1 MMTSGLF
8 RDPVSRRASRKEQRK
23 EKRMNPHNTLMTEG
37 NIRLKM
43 LGFALPIL
51 AGYFFQQLYN
61 TVDALIVGN
70 YLDADALAA
79 VASTGSYVYLM
90 IGFVAGFATGAGI
103 IISRHIGANHPEDT
117 EKAVHT
123 AVALGG
129 IFSILMTVLGILVT
143 PGILRLMGTPESVF
157 DRSCRYLQ
165 VYFAGVSALVMYNMF
180 VSILQA
186 SGESRFPLLCLV
198 ASSLTNIAL
207 DLLFIAVFHMDVEGA
222 ALATVLSEIL
232 SMALVGGKLLKRRD
246 SIRIRLNRIR
256 VDRDSLHY
264 IVTYGLPTAVQGCVI
279 DLSNMLI
286 QSYINSFGRDAMAGI
301 GASTK
306 MEGFLFL
313 PVTAFSMALTT
324 FVSQNMGA
332 GKRDRVREGA
342 KFGLLCTFGL
352 LLVFGTVAYLWAP
365 GMVSLFNA
373 DPEII
378 RFGAGRTTVCA
389 FFYCLCGFSHT
400 ASALMRGLGKPMT
413 PMVVMLVCWCL
424 VRVAV
429 LFTLGQVV
437 HDIRLIYWIYPF
449 TWTLSSI
456 VYLLAFRKMK
466 LFSRTRGSMVPGVP
480 AATEGGGGD

>member
-1 MMTSGLF
+1 
-8 RDPVSRRASRKEQRK
+8 
-23 EKRMNPHNTLMTEG
+23 MTEG
-37 NIRLKM
+37 NIRRKM

-79 VASTGSYVYLM
+79 VTSTSSYTYLM

-103 IISRHIGANHPEDT
+103 IIARHIGGDSPEET

-123 AVALGG
+123 AVALGLF
-129 IFSILMTVLGILVT
+129 FSVILTAAGILVS
-143 PGILRLMGTPESVF
+143 PAILRLMGTPETVF
-157 DRSCRYLQ
+157 PRSCRYLQ
-165 VYFAGVSALVMYNMF
+165 VYFAGAGALVMYNMF

-186 SGESRFPLLCLV
+186 SGESRYPLLCLV
-198 ASSLTNIAL
+198 VSSLTNIVL
-207 DLLFIAVFHMDVEGA
+207 DILFISVFHMDVEGA

-232 SMALVGGKLLKRRD
+232 SAVLVAVKLLRTKE
-246 SIRIRLNRIR
+246 SIRLQPRRIR
-256 VDRDSLHY
+256 VDRSNLKY
-264 IVTYGLPTAVQGCVI
+264 IIRYGFPTAMQGCVI

-301 GASTK
+301 GASIKT
-306 MEGFLFL
+306 EGFMFL

-332 GKRDRVREGA
+332 KKTDRVREGA
-342 KFGLLCTFGL
+342 RFGLLCTAGMLLTFGAI
-352 LLVFGTVAYLWAP
+352 AYFLAP
-365 GMVSLFNA
+365 TLVSLFNS

-378 RFGAGRTTVCA
+378 RYGAGRTTTCA

-400 ASALMRGLGKPMT
+400 ASAVMRGLGKPMT
-413 PMVVMLVCWCL
+413 PMLVMLICWCA
-424 VRVAV
+424 VRVLV
-429 LFTLGQVV
+429 LFTLGQAV

-449 TWTLSSI
+449 TWTLSTI
-456 VYLLAFRKMK
+456 VYLFEFRKQK
-466 LFSRTRGSMVPGVP
+466 LFRQDP
-480 AATEGGGGD
+480 AVA

>member
-1 MMTSGLF
+1 MAQHT
-8 RDPVSRRASRKEQRK
+8 
-23 EKRMNPHNTLMTEG
+23 TLMTEG
-37 NIRLKM
+37 SIRRKM

-51 AGYFFQQLYN
+51 AGYFFQQLYS

-79 VASTGSYVYLM
+79 VTSTGSYTYLM

-103 IISRHIGANHPEDT
+103 IIARHIGAGHREST

-123 AVALGG
+123 AVAVGLF
-129 IFSILMTVLGILVT
+129 FSVLLTAAGTLLT
-143 PGILRLMGTPESVF
+143 PGILRLMGTPASVF

-165 VYFAGVSALVMYNMF
+165 VYFAGASALVMYNMF

-186 SGESRFPLLCLV
+186 SGESRFPLVCLV
-198 ASSLTNIAL
+198 VSSLTNIVL
-207 DLLFIAVFHMDVEGA
+207 DILFISAFHMDVEGA

-232 SMALVGGKLLKRRD
+232 SMVLAGGRLLKSRET
-246 SIRIRLNRIR
+246 IRLQPRRIR
-256 VDRDSLHY
+256 VDRESLRY
-264 IVTYGLPTAVQGCVI
+264 IVRYGFPTAMQGCVI

-286 QSYINSFGRDAMAGI
+286 QSYINSFGRNAMAGI
-301 GASTK
+301 GSSTK
-306 MEGFLFL
+306 LEGFMFL

-324 FVSQNMGA
+324 FVSQNTGA
-332 GKRDRVREGA
+332 GKHDRVRSGA
-342 KFGLLCTFGL
+342 RFGLLCTAGI
-352 LLVFGTVAYLWAP
+352 LLVFGVIARFFAP
-365 GMVSLFNA
+365 DMITLFTT

-389 FFYCLCGFSHT
+389 FFYCLCGFSHA

-413 PMVVMLVCWCL
+413 PMLVMLICWCA

-429 LFTLGQVV
+429 LFTLGQSM
-437 HDIRLIYWIYPF
+437 HEIWLIYWIYPF

-456 VYLLAFRKMK
+456 FYFFSFRKMR
-466 LFSRTRGSMVPGVP
+466 LFSRSGKDMPKT
-480 AATEGGGGD
+480 A

>member
-1 MMTSGLF
+1 M
-8 RDPVSRRASRKEQRK
+8 AQ
-23 EKRMNPHNTLMTEG
+23 HNTLMTEG
-37 NIRLKM
+37 NIRRKM

-79 VASTGSYVYLM
+79 VTSTSSYTYLM

-103 IISRHIGANHPEDT
+103 IIARHIGADNPEET

-123 AVALGG
+123 AVAIG
-129 IFSILMTVLGILVT
+129 IFFSIVMTAAGILVT
-143 PGILRLMGTPESVF
+143 PSILRLMGTPDSVF
-157 DRSCRYLQ
+157 NRSCRYLQ
-165 VYFAGVSALVMYNMF
+165 VYFAGASALVMYNMF

-198 ASSLTNIAL
+198 ASSLTNIVL
-207 DLLFIAVFHMDVEGA
+207 DILFISVFHMDVEGA
-222 ALATVLSEIL
+222 ALATVISEIL
-232 SMALVGGKLLKRRD
+232 SMVLVGTRLLKTRD
-246 SIRIRLNRIR
+246 SIRIQPRKIR
-256 VDRDSLHY
+256 VDHENLRY
-264 IVTYGLPTAVQGCVI
+264 IVRYGFPTAIQGCVI

-301 GASTK
+301 GVSMKA
-306 MEGFLFL
+306 EGFMFL

-324 FVSQNMGA
+324 FISQNMGA
-332 GKRDRVREGA
+332 GRQDRVREGA
-342 KFGLLCTFGL
+342 RFGLLCTAGIL
-352 LLVFGTVAYLWAP
+352 LSFGTAAYIFAP
-365 GMVSLFNA
+365 RIIALFNS

-413 PMVVMLVCWCL
+413 PMLVMLLCWCA
-424 VRVAV
+424 VRVVV
-429 LFTLGQVV
+429 LFTLGQAV

-456 VYLLAFRKMK
+456 FYLLDFRKMN
-466 LFSRTRGSMVPGVP
+466 LFFRKKDPLPEAG
-480 AATEGGGGD
+480 

>member
-1 MMTSGLF
+1 MT
-8 RDPVSRRASRKEQRK
+8 QR
-23 EKRMNPHNTLMTEG
+23 NTLMTEG
-37 NIRLKM
+37 NIRRKM

-79 VASTGSYVYLM
+79 VTSTGSYTYLM
-90 IGFVAGFATGAGI
+90 IGFVSGFATGAGI
-103 IISRHIGANHPEDT
+103 IIARHIGANHPEAT

-123 AVALGG
+123 AVALGAL
-129 IFSILMTVLGILVT
+129 FSVLMTALGILIT
-143 PGILRLMGTPESVF
+143 PGILRLMGTPDSVF

-165 VYFAGVSALVMYNMF
+165 VYFAGASALVMYNMF

-186 SGESRFPLLCLV
+186 SGESRFPLVCLV
-198 ASSLTNIAL
+198 VSSLTNIVL
-207 DLLFIAVFHMDVEGA
+207 DILFIAVFHMDVEGA

-232 SMALVGGKLLKRRD
+232 SMVLVGAKLLRRRD
-246 SIRIRLNRIR
+246 SIRVQPRRIR
-256 VDRDSLHY
+256 VDRENLRY
-264 IVTYGLPTAVQGCVI
+264 IIRYGFPTAMQGCVI

-286 QSYINSFGRDAMAGI
+286 QSYINSFGREAMAGI

-306 MEGFLFL
+306 AEGFMFL

-332 GKRDRVREGA
+332 GKMNRVREGA
-342 KFGLLCTFGL
+342 KFGLLCTAGL
-352 LLVFGTVAYLWAP
+352 LLLFGAVGLVLRAADDP
-365 GMVSLFNA
+365 LFSS
-373 DPEII
+373 DPAII
-378 RFGAGRTTVCA
+378 RYGAGRTTVCA

-400 ASALMRGLGKPMT
+400 ASALMRGMGKPMT
-413 PMVVMLVCWCL
+413 PMVVMLVCWCA

-429 LFTLGQVV
+429 LFTLGQSV

-449 TWTLSSI
+449 TWSLSSI
-456 VYLLAFRKMK
+456 VYLLDFRK
-466 LFSRTRGSMVPGVP
+466 LHIFSRKADPIPSK
-480 AATEGGGGD
+480 

>member
-1 MMTSGLF
+1 MT
-8 RDPVSRRASRKEQRK
+8 QNQN
-23 EKRMNPHNTLMTEG
+23 MMTEG
-37 NIRLKM
+37 NLRRKM

-79 VASTGSYVYLM
+79 VTSTSSYTYLM

-103 IISRHIGANHPEDT
+103 IIARHIGGDSPEET

-123 AVALGG
+123 AVALGLF
-129 IFSILMTVLGILVT
+129 FSVILTAAGILVS
-143 PGILRLMGTPESVF
+143 PAILRLMGTPETVF
-157 DRSCRYLQ
+157 PRSCRYLQ
-165 VYFAGVSALVMYNMF
+165 VYFAGAGALVMYNMF

-186 SGESRFPLLCLV
+186 SGESRYPLLCLV
-198 ASSLTNIAL
+198 ASSLTNIVL
-207 DLLFIAVFHMDVEGA
+207 DILFISVFHMDVEGA

-232 SMALVGGKLLKRRD
+232 SAVLVAVKLLRTKE
-246 SIRIRLNRIR
+246 SIRLQPRRIR
-256 VDRDSLHY
+256 VDRSNLKY
-264 IVTYGLPTAVQGCVI
+264 IIRYGFPTAMQGCVI

-301 GASTK
+301 GASIKT
-306 MEGFLFL
+306 EGFMFL

-332 GKRDRVREGA
+332 KKTDRVREGA
-342 KFGLLCTFGL
+342 RFGLLCTAGMLLTFGAI
-352 LLVFGTVAYLWAP
+352 AYFLAP
-365 GMVSLFNA
+365 TLVSLFNS

-378 RFGAGRTTVCA
+378 RYGAGRTTTCA

-400 ASALMRGLGKPMT
+400 ASAVMRGLGKPMT
-413 PMVVMLVCWCL
+413 PMLVMLICWCA
-424 VRVAV
+424 VRVLV
-429 LFTLGQVV
+429 LFTLGQAV

-449 TWTLSSI
+449 TWTLSTI
-456 VYLLAFRKMK
+456 VYLFEFRKQK
-466 LFSRTRGSMVPGVP
+466 LFRRDP
-480 AATEGGGGD
+480 AAA

>member
-1 MMTSGLF
+1 M
-8 RDPVSRRASRKEQRK
+8 AQR
-23 EKRMNPHNTLMTEG
+23 NTLMTEG
-37 NIRLKM
+37 SIRRKM

-79 VASTGSYVYLM
+79 VTSTGSYTYLM
-90 IGFVAGFATGAGI
+90 IGFVTGFATGAGI
-103 IISRHIGANHPEDT
+103 IIARHIGADNPAET

-123 AVALGG
+123 TVALGL
-129 IFSILMTVLGILVT
+129 IFSVVMTALGILVT
-143 PGILRLMGTPESVF
+143 PGILRLMGTPDSVF

-165 VYFAGVSALVMYNMF
+165 VYFAGAAALIMYNMF

-198 ASSLTNIAL
+198 ASSLTNIVL
-207 DLLFIAVFHMDVEGA
+207 DILFVAVFHMDVEGA

-232 SMALVGGKLLKRRD
+232 SMVLVGGKLLKSRE
-246 SIRIRLNRIR
+246 SIRVRPRKIRIDCESLRYIIR
-256 VDRDSLHY
+256 
-264 IVTYGLPTAVQGCVI
+264 YGFPTAMQGCVI

-301 GASTK
+301 GASIK
-306 MEGFLFL
+306 LEGFMFL

-332 GKRDRVREGA
+332 GKRDRIRAGV
-342 KFGLLCTFGL
+342 KFGLLCTAGL
-352 LLVFGTVAYLWAP
+352 LLAFGTVAYFLAP
-365 GMVSLFNA
+365 SMVSLFNS

-378 RFGAGRTTVCA
+378 RFGAGRTTTCA

-400 ASALMRGLGKPMT
+400 ASAVMRGLGKPMT
-413 PMVVMLVCWCL
+413 PMIVMLVCWCA
-424 VRVAV
+424 VRVLV
-429 LFTLGQVV
+429 LFTVGQAL
-437 HDIRLIYWIYPF
+437 HEIWLIYWIYPF

-456 VYLLAFRKMK
+456 VYLLDFRKQPI
-466 LFSRTRGSMVPGVP
+466 LART
-480 AATEGGGGD
+480 

>member
-1 MMTSGLF
+1 MAQHT
-8 RDPVSRRASRKEQRK
+8 
-23 EKRMNPHNTLMTEG
+23 TLMTEG
-37 NIRLKM
+37 SIRRKM

-51 AGYFFQQLYN
+51 AGYFFQQLYS

-79 VASTGSYVYLM
+79 VTSTGSYTYLM

-103 IISRHIGANHPEDT
+103 IIARHIGAGHREST

-123 AVALGG
+123 AVAVGLF
-129 IFSILMTVLGILVT
+129 FSVLLTAAGTLLT
-143 PGILRLMGTPESVF
+143 PGILRLMGTPASVF

-165 VYFAGVSALVMYNMF
+165 VYFAGASALVMYNMF

-186 SGESRFPLLCLV
+186 SGESRFPLVCLV
-198 ASSLTNIAL
+198 VSSLTNIVL
-207 DLLFIAVFHMDVEGA
+207 DILFISAFHMDVEGA

-232 SMALVGGKLLKRRD
+232 SMVLAGGKLLKSRE
-246 SIRIRLNRIR
+246 IIRLQPRRIR
-256 VDRDSLHY
+256 VDRENLRY
-264 IVTYGLPTAVQGCVI
+264 IVRYGFPTAMQGCVI

-286 QSYINSFGRDAMAGI
+286 QSYINSFGRNAMAGI
-301 GASTK
+301 GSSTK
-306 MEGFLFL
+306 LEGFMFL

-324 FVSQNMGA
+324 FVSQNTGA
-332 GKRDRVREGA
+332 GKHDRVRSVA
-342 KFGLLCTFGL
+342 RFGLLCTAGI
-352 LLVFGTVAYLWAP
+352 LLVFGVIARFFAP
-365 GMVSLFNA
+365 DMIALFTT

-389 FFYCLCGFSHT
+389 FFYCLCGFSHA

-413 PMVVMLVCWCL
+413 PMLVMLICWCA

-429 LFTLGQVV
+429 LFTLGQSM
-437 HDIRLIYWIYPF
+437 HEIWLIYWIYPF

-456 VYLLAFRKMK
+456 FYFFSFRKMR
-466 LFSRTRGSMVPGVP
+466 LFSRSGKDLPE
-480 AATEGGGGD
+480 AA

>member
-1 MMTSGLF
+1 MTEH
-8 RDPVSRRASRKEQRK
+8 K
-23 EKRMNPHNTLMTEG
+23 NLMTEG
-37 NIRLKM
+37 NIRRKM

-79 VASTGSYVYLM
+79 VTSTGSYTYLM
-90 IGFVAGFATGAGI
+90 VGFVAGFATGAGI
-103 IISRHIGANHPEDT
+103 IVARHIGADNPEET

-123 AVALGG
+123 AVALGLV
-129 IFSILMTVLGILVT
+129 FSAVLTAAGILVT
-143 PGILRLMGTPESVF
+143 PGILRLMGTPDTVF

-165 VYFAGVSALVMYNMF
+165 VYFAGSSALIMYNMF

-186 SGESRFPLLCLV
+186 SGESRYPLLCLV

-207 DLLFIAVFHMDVEGA
+207 DILFISAFRMDVEGA

-232 SMALVGGKLLKRRD
+232 SMVLVGVKLLRSRET
-246 SIRIRLNRIR
+246 IRLRLGRIRLDGHNLR
-256 VDRDSLHY
+256 Y
-264 IVTYGLPTAVQGCVI
+264 IVRYGFPTAMQGCVI

-301 GASTK
+301 GASQK
-306 MEGFLFL
+306 AEGFMFL

-324 FVSQNMGA
+324 FISQNMGA
-332 GKRDRVREGA
+332 KKPDRVREGTR
-342 KFGLLCTFGL
+342 FGLLCTAGMLLAFGAAAD
-352 LLVFGTVAYLWAP
+352 FFAPRIVA
-365 GMVSLFNA
+365 LFSS

-378 RFGAGRTTVCA
+378 RFGAGRTTTCA

-400 ASALMRGLGKPMT
+400 ASAVMRGLGKPMT
-413 PMVVMLVCWCL
+413 PMLVMLICWCA
-424 VRVAV
+424 VRVLV
-429 LFTLGQVV
+429 LFTVGQAV

-449 TWTLSSI
+449 TWALSSA
-456 VYLLAFRKMK
+456 VYLVSLRKQRV
-466 LFSRTRGSMVPGVP
+466 FGRGSMGVP
-480 AATEGGGGD
+480 EAAEE

>member
-1 MMTSGLF
+1 MT
-8 RDPVSRRASRKEQRK
+8 Q
-23 EKRMNPHNTLMTEG
+23 HNTLMTEG
-37 NIRLKM
+37 NIRRKI

-79 VASTGSYVYLM
+79 VTSTGSYTYLM

-103 IISRHIGANHPEDT
+103 IIARHIGADNPEET
-117 EKAVHT
+117 GKAVHT

-129 IFSILMTVLGILVT
+129 IFSVLMTALGILAT
-143 PGILRLMGTPESVF
+143 PGILRLMGTPDGVF

-165 VYFAGVSALVMYNMF
+165 VYFAGATALVMYNMF

-198 ASSLTNIAL
+198 VSSLTNIVL
-207 DLLFIAVFHMDVEGA
+207 DILFIAVFHMDVEGA
-222 ALATVLSEIL
+222 ALATVISEIL
-232 SMALVGGKLLKRRD
+232 SMVLVGVRLLKSRD
-246 SIRIRLNRIR
+246 SIRIRPRSIRI
-256 VDRDSLHY
+256 DRGNLGY
-264 IVTYGLPTAVQGCVI
+264 IIRYGFPTAMQGCVI

-301 GASTK
+301 GASIK
-306 MEGFLFL
+306 MEGFMFL

-324 FVSQNMGA
+324 FVSQNVGA
-332 GKRDRVREGA
+332 GKQDRVRTGA
-342 KFGLLCTFGL
+342 KFGLLCTAGL
-352 LLVFGTVAYLWAP
+352 LLAFGTVAYFFAP
-365 GMVSLFNA
+365 GMISLFNT

-378 RFGAGRTTVCA
+378 RFGAGRTTACA

-400 ASALMRGLGKPMT
+400 ASAMMRGLGKPVT
-413 PMVVMLVCWCL
+413 PMVVMLVCWCA
-424 VRVAV
+424 VRVIV
-429 LFTLGQVV
+429 LFTLGRAM
-437 HDIRLIYWIYPF
+437 HEIWLIYWIYPF

-456 VYLLAFRKMK
+456 VYLLDFRK
-466 LFSRTRGSMVPGVP
+466 LRIFSQKKAP
-480 AATEGGGGD
+480 APSVT

>member
-1 MMTSGLF
+1 MAQHT
-8 RDPVSRRASRKEQRK
+8 
-23 EKRMNPHNTLMTEG
+23 TLMTEG
-37 NIRLKM
+37 SIRRKM

-51 AGYFFQQLYN
+51 AGYFFQQLYS

-79 VASTGSYVYLM
+79 VTSTGSYTYLM

-103 IISRHIGANHPEDT
+103 IIARHIGAGHREST

-123 AVALGG
+123 AVAVGLF
-129 IFSILMTVLGILVT
+129 FSVLLTAAGVLLT
-143 PGILRLMGTPESVF
+143 PGILRLMGTPASVF

-165 VYFAGVSALVMYNMF
+165 VYFAGASALVMYNMF

-186 SGESRFPLLCLV
+186 SGESRFPLVCLV
-198 ASSLTNIAL
+198 VSSLTNIVL
-207 DLLFIAVFHMDVEGA
+207 DILFISAFHMDVEGA

-232 SMALVGGKLLKRRD
+232 SMVLAGGRLLKSRET
-246 SIRIRLNRIR
+246 IRLRPRRIR
-256 VDRDSLHY
+256 VDRESLRY
-264 IVTYGLPTAVQGCVI
+264 IVRYGFPTAMQGCVI

-286 QSYINSFGRDAMAGI
+286 QSYINSFGRNAMAGI
-301 GASTK
+301 GSSTK
-306 MEGFLFL
+306 LEGFMFL

-324 FVSQNMGA
+324 FVSQNTGA
-332 GKRDRVREGA
+332 GKHDRVRSGA
-342 KFGLLCTFGL
+342 RFGLLCTAGI
-352 LLVFGTVAYLWAP
+352 LLVFGVIARFFAP
-365 GMVSLFNA
+365 DMIALFTA

-389 FFYCLCGFSHT
+389 FFYCLCGFSHA

-413 PMVVMLVCWCL
+413 PMLVMLICWCA

-429 LFTLGQVV
+429 LFTLGQSM
-437 HDIRLIYWIYPF
+437 HEIWLIYWIYPF

-456 VYLLAFRKMK
+456 FYFFSFRKMR
-466 LFSRTRGSMVPGVP
+466 LFSRSGKDMPKT
-480 AATEGGGGD
+480 A